1 MSVLHPKGKRYLNAA
16 SFNNI
21 FICKLCRGY
30 LIKPVAI
37 TECLHTFCKS
47 CLVRY
52 LESATESFRCPD
64 CHQQIH
70 ETNPWEYLREDK
82 TLEEIIFKLVPGLWK
97 NERQRI
103 SEFYHKRGLPIP
115 EDFDFQTL
123 LEPSSPTSEIVNK
136 NSNDCDEESKEN
148 NNQKARHFNKN
159 LIGDTQIGLQLKYL
173 ETNDIKK
180 DFRQLDKSFIRCSSY
195 LTVDHLKKFLKM
207 KLKLPDTSEVD
218 ILCNG
223 EIMGKH
229 HTLEFIY
236 MTRWRFTD
244 SLLSLD
250 YRPKVDFNEA

>member
-1 MSVLHPKGKRYLNAA
+1 MLHPRGKRYLNAA

-52 LESATESFRCPD
+52 LESATESFQCPD

-103 SEFYHKRGLPIP
+103 SEFYHKRGMI
-115 EDFDFQTL
+115 
-123 LEPSSPTSEIVNK
+123 K
-136 NSNDCDEESKEN
+136 NSICLWFLHVLIFLSRPVPFINMS
-148 NNQKARHFNKN
+148 RHF
-159 LIGDTQIGLQLKYL
+159 
-173 ETNDIKK
+173 
-180 DFRQLDKSFIRCSSY
+180 FSFNIR
-195 LTVDHLKKFLKM
+195 VFLKKYPAL
-207 KLKLPDTSEVD
+207 
-218 ILCNG
+218 
-223 EIMGKH
+223 
-229 HTLEFIY
+229 
-236 MTRWRFTD
+236 
-244 SLLSLD
+244 
-250 YRPKVDFNEA
+250 

>member
-1 MSVLHPKGKRYLNAA
+1 MSNALYRIA
-16 SFNNI
+16 KNHTI
-21 FICKLCRGY
+21 FL
-30 LIKPVAI
+30 
-37 TECLHTFCKS
+37 
-47 CLVRY
+47 
-52 LESATESFRCPD
+52 
-64 CHQQIH
+64 Q
-70 ETNPWEYLREDK
+70 
-82 TLEEIIFKLVPGLWK
+82 
-97 NERQRI
+97 
-103 SEFYHKRGLPIP
+103 GLPIP

-148 NNQKARHFNKN
+148 SNQKARHYNKN

-173 ETNDIKK
+173 DTNDIKK